1 MDLGQFFLQ
10 GMGMGMG
17 VGSGRFEAMYKCHS
31 VAFIHRPELEFGG
44 KIILPPSAL
53 DMLTRLH
60 IEYPMLFELSN
71 RAVGRKMHCGV
82 LEFVAEEGICY
93 LPFWMMQNLLI
104 EEGSIVQ
111 IKSTRLSLGS
121 FVKFQPHTSNFLDIS
136 NPKAVL
142 ENTLRKFSALTKGDV
157 IVINYNNRNYYMT
170 VLETKPSDAISI
182 LETDISVDFAPPL
195 DYKEPVRPEP
205 SSTPAMNIP
214 GSTQSQRGN
223 PQEEEEDEDSSKPK
237 FVAFAGSGARLD
249 GKPSPSPSPSPSP
262 YGSYIKP
269 GSLPSGSLP
278 KSGLPSPS
286 SSPATKL
293 TFGSSNPIDRKPA
306 KEEEDEDEEDEDN
319 SKKKFVAFAGKGYSL
334 KS

>member
-1 MDLGQFFLQ
+1 
-10 GMGMGMG
+10 MG
-17 VGSGRFEAMYKCHS
+17 VKFEAMYKCHS

-60 IEYPMLFELSN
+60 IEYPMLFEMSN
-71 RAVGRKMHCGV
+71 PSMGRKMHCGV

-93 LPFWMMQNLLI
+93 MPFWMMQNLLI
-104 EEGSIVQ
+104 DEGSIVQ

-142 ENTLRKFSALTKGDV
+142 ENSLRKFSALTKGDV
-157 IVINYNNRNYYMT
+157 IVINYNNRNYYLT
-170 VLETKPSDAISI
+170 VLETKPADAISI

-195 DYKEPVRPEP
+195 DYKEPIRPETTTANV
-205 SSTPAMNIP
+205 STPAMSIP
-214 GSTQSQRGN
+214 GSKPISSRINKQEEEGEEG
-223 PQEEEEDEDSSKPK
+223 EEEEDRNK
-237 FVAFAGSGARLD
+237 FVAFAGNGKRLD
-249 GKPSPSPSPSPSP
+249 GKPSPTPSPVNPSP
-262 YGSYIKP
+262 FGSYTKP
-269 GSLPSGSLP
+269 GSLP
-278 KSGLPSPS
+278 KSGPSPS

-293 TFGSSNPIDRKPA
+293 TFGSSRPLARKPI
-306 KEEEDEDEEDEDN
+306 KEEEDEEEEEDDSN
-319 SKKKFVAFAGKGYSL
+319 KKKFVAFGGKGYSL